1 MQSNMKKYKFWS
13 ISLWLVLYSVSV
25 LAACANDDSP
35 VKNEDVTEIADK
47 VWAFSQSHPDGF
59 TLDIHT
65 MTCPTEGIAVS
76 YAATQDSHSRDQLES
91 VVSHA
96 LQHDGYVGGW
106 YNSDNG
112 LYYFDST
119 RLFPE
124 DALAA
129 AIQFEKENGQH
140 SVFILSTSTDIPLAG
155 KVAQIAERGTLLVGT
170 TGDYRPLSY
179 READGNYWGFGIEVA
194 GKIAERLGVS
204 IEFVQTSWPT
214 LTADVLAEP
223 QTFDMAIG
231 GITITDARWETMLMS
246 DGYLCNGKTILC
258 RASEADRYRSLVDI
272 DRPEVRV
279 MVNPG
284 GLNEKFARENL
295 KQAVI
300 RVYEKN
306 EEIPALVADG
316 VADVMITEI
325 TEAPYYVNADKRLAA
340 PLLNNP
346 FTHGQIGVLMQK
358 GQDDLL
364 AMVNNVIRRM
374 KADGTLRRLHEQ
386 YGLVYDYSN
395 YDLGEASE

>member
-1 MQSNMKKYKFWS
+1 MKHMQSNMKKYKFWS

-59 TLDIHT
+59 TLDIHS

-129 AIQFEKENGQH
+129 AIQFGKENGQH

-179 READGNYWGFGIEVA
+179 READGNYWGFGIEMA
-194 GKIAERLGVS
+194 QKIAERLNVD
-204 IEFVQTSWPT
+204 IDFVQTSWPT
-214 LTADVLAEP
+214 LTADVLGEP
-223 QTFDMAIG
+223 QTMDFAIG
-231 GITITDARWETMLMS
+231 GITITDARRETMLMS

-258 RASEADRYRSLVDI
+258 RTDEAARFQSLADI

-284 GLNEKFARENL
+284 GLNEKFALANL
-295 KQAVI
+295 THAQIIVHQ
-300 RVYEKN
+300 KN
-306 EEIPALVADG
+306 EEIPSQVAEG
-316 VADVMITEI
+316 QADVMITEI
-325 TEAPYYVNADKRLAA
+325 TEAPWYVQNDTRLAA
-340 PLLNNP
+340 PLLNSP
-346 FTHGQIGVLMQK
+346 FTHGEISVLMRK

-364 AMVNNVIRRM
+364 ALVNSVIAQM
-374 KADGTLRRLHEQ
+374 KADGSLRQLHEK
-386 YGLVYDYSN
+386 YGLVYGY
-395 YDLGEASE
+395 